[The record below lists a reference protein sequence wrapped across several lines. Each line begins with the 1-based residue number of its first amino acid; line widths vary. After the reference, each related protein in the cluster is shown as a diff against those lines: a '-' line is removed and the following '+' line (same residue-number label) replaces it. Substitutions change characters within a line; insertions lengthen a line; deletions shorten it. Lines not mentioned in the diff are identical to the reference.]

1 MLFKYLRNILIFL
14 LVLDLLFLSSCDANR
29 LTPGLTDQTN
39 LAVDAAAVQTG
50 TLYEQPVN
58 PNGKLLLSSW
68 LDPDGS
74 DLDQYIWD
82 NFTLGSNEI
91 ITEIQWFGVYD
102 PLKFGAGGR
111 VVDFS
116 VSIFPSI
123 AAGTEPAVAN
133 PPLVQYQTA
142 GNAGETS
149 IGMVGTATLYAY
161 TFILPAP
168 FSASGGVKYWVQIEA
183 SQQGSIPDWCLAAG
197 SGGDG
202 NHYQKGAGA
211 GGDVLYR
218 FAPGDAAFALLGPVL
233 DTATP
238 TSTPTDTPTQTPT
251 STETSTPTDTP
262 TNTPTS
268 TSTSTPTDTATAT
281 LTNTPTDT
289 PTSTATDTPTST
301 VTGTP
306 TDTSTSTPTDTPT
319 STPTPI
325 TSVPGK
331 VTGGGTIEQDNL
343 KVTFGFTIK
352 YSEGDSAPTG
362 NLTYQDHTANLRLK
376 AESFD
381 LLVIEGNHAWFTGT
395 GTMDEGQV
403 INFTVEINAL
413 SKLGSSDAFHISM
426 PAMDGYTSGGALTG
440 GNIEIH

>member
-14 LVLDLLFLSSCDANR
+14 LVLDLLFLSSCGANR

-74 DLDQYIWD
+74 NNDQYIWD
-82 NFTLGSNEI
+82 NFTLQSNET
-91 ITEIQWFGVYD
+91 ITEIRWFGVYD
-102 PLKFGAGGR
+102 PLRFGAGGP
-111 VVDFS
+111 VLDFS
-116 VSIFPSI
+116 LSIFPSI

-133 PPLVQYQTA
+133 PPLIEYQTG
-142 GNAGETS
+142 GNAAETA
-149 IGMVGTATLYAY
+149 IGMANGATLYAY
-161 TFILPAP
+161 AFSLPAP
-168 FSASGGVKYWVQIEA
+168 FAASAGVKYWIQIEA
-183 SQQGSIPDWCLAAG
+183 AQQGSIPDWCLAAG

-218 FAPGDAAFALLGPVL
+218 FAPGDSAFALLGPIL

-251 STETSTPTDTP
+251 DTP

-268 TSTSTPTDTATAT
+268 TSTSTPTNTATAT

-289 PTSTATDTPTST
+289 PTSTTTDTPTSSPT
-301 VTGTP
+301 YTP
-306 TDTSTSTPTDTPT
+306 TDTPTETSTSTPTDTPT

-352 YSEGDSAPTG
+352 YSEGDSAPGG

-381 LLVIEGNHAWFTGT
+381 LLVIEGNHVWFTGM
-395 GTMDEGQV
+395 GM
-403 INFTVEINAL
+403 INDGKITSFTVEIDT
-413 SKLGSSDAFHISM
+413 SSNTLYIDI
-426 PAMDGYTSGGALTG
+426 PAMNGYTAAGNLVG
-440 GNIEIH
+440 GNITIH